1 MGIVNKLV
9 SIFFKKSNRALP
21 LTFYPWQAVAGVSA
35 TPLDWRS
42 RQYMELYGEAEYSS
56 VWVFASVRA
65 IAQTVA
71 SVPFVFYRDTPSG
84 RERLPQTHPLVRLFW
99 GVNPTMTRYD
109 FWEATMVYLEL
120 TGNCFWALEKEDGR
134 GQPAELWPLRPDRMR
149 VVPDKEKLVGG
160 YLFSIGERSVAYGPR
175 EIIHLKYFNPLNER
189 WGISP
194 LAAARQGLLA
204 DFYAVLYN
212 QRFFRQGARPSGVLS
227 TEEPLDDASFQR
239 LRAEFD
245 QAYSGAERSHRVILL
260 EKGLQWQSVSLPQK
274 DMEFV
279 EQRKLSREE
288 ILAVY
293 KVPPIEVGI
302 LEFANYANSETQDK
316 IFWTKG
322 IIPRLKKIE
331 EAINTFLA
339 PRFGG
344 DVFGE
349 FDLSRVEALRE
360 NEDLKSQV
368 AQRLVESG
376 IWTTNEARSRLW
388 NLPPVEWGDRPERKG
403 E

>member
-9 SIFFKKSNRALP
+9 SLFFKKSNRALP
-21 LTFYPWQAVAGVSA
+21 LTFYPWQEGYA
-35 TPLDWRS
+35 TPVDWRAK
-42 RQYMELYGEAEYSS
+42 QYMELYGEAEYSS
-56 VWVFASVRA
+56 VWVFACVKA

-84 RERLPQTHPLVRLFW
+84 REKLPPSHPLTKLFW
-99 GVNPTMTRYD
+99 GLNPLMTRYD
-109 FWEATMVYLEL
+109 FWEASMVYLEL
-120 TGNCFWALEKEDGR
+120 TGNCFWALEKGDASGL
-134 GQPAELWPLRPDRMR
+134 PAEMWPLRPDRMR
-149 VVPDKEKLVGG
+149 IVPDKEDLIQG
-160 YLFSIGERSVAYGPR
+160 YLFTVGERSVAYGSR
-175 EIIHLKYFNPLNER
+175 EIIHIKYFNPLSEW
-189 WGISP
+189 WGMSP
-194 LAAARQGLLA
+194 LSAARQGLLA
-204 DFYAVLYN
+204 DFYAVMYN
-212 QRFFRQGARPSGVLS
+212 QKFFRQGARPSGVLT
-227 TEEPLDDASFQR
+227 TEEPLDDSSFQR

-245 QAYSGAERSHRVILL
+245 QAYSGAERAHRVILL
-260 EKGLQWQSVSLPQK
+260 EKGLQWQSISLPQK
-274 DMEFV
+274 DMEFI
-279 EQRKLSREE
+279 EQRKLSRGE

-322 IIPRLKKIE
+322 VIPRLRKIE
-331 EAINTFLA
+331 EAINTFLV

-344 DVFGE
+344 DIFGE

-388 NLPPVEWGDRPERKG
+388 NLAPVEWGDTPRGRQKVE
-403 E
+403 